1 MTRSIWKT
9 PAGAEAVRAR
19 YRQFLAYWPA
29 PAEQRTIPT
38 RHGETFVIVSGPAE
52 APPVVLLHGS
62 ASNSASWLGDARL
75 WSQHFRLHA
84 VDVIGEPGLSA
95 ETRPT
100 LVSGAYE
107 AWLGDVLAGLG
118 LTRAALVG
126 LSLGGWLATDYATRN
141 PEQVSALALLVPG
154 GIGKRKNVLLWAGP
168 LLLLGPWGRKQ
179 VMKRLGRAQPEG
191 EVPPAVK
198 AFGDFMAMIFK
209 AFRPRTERLP
219 GFSDADLARLAM
231 PVLCVLGGQDAFVDS
246 VGTQRRL
253 AASVPHARITFLPQ
267 AGHFLP
273 PQTEAVDAFLTDAL
287 A

>member
-9 PAGAEAVRAR
+9 PAGAQAVRAR
-19 YRQFLAYWPA
+19 YRQFLAYWPQ

-38 RHGETFVIVSGPAE
+38 RHGETFVVVSGPPE

-62 ASNSASWLGDARL
+62 ASNSVSWLGDARL
-75 WSQHFRLHA
+75 LAQHFRLYA
-84 VDVIGEPGLSA
+84 VDVIGEPGLSS
-95 ETRPT
+95 ETRPA
-100 LVSGAYE
+100 LASGAYE
-107 AWLGDVLAGLG
+107 AWLSDVLAGLG
-118 LTRAALVG
+118 LTKAALVG
-126 LSLGGWLATDYATRN
+126 LSLGGWLATDYATRR
-141 PEQVSALALLVPG
+141 PEQVSALVLLVPG
-154 GIGKRKNVLLWAGP
+154 GIGKHKNVLLWAGP

-209 AFRPRTERLP
+209 EFRPRSERLP
-219 GFSDADLARLAM
+219 RFSDADLARLTM
-231 PVLCVLGGQDAFVDS
+231 PVMCVLGGRDAFVDS
-246 VGTQRRL
+246 AGTRRRL
-253 AASVPHARITFLPQ
+253 AASVPHAKIAFLPE

-273 PQTEAVDAFLTDAL
+273 PQTGAVDAFLAEAL